1 MIKVETEAPALGRNS
16 SATATPSTLDKRAAP
31 RLYHCL
37 KAAQLITWMVLYNVW
52 YSIKRRQQSSKMQ
65 NTEQELSLDLKLLS
79 TGKLGVSAHFGRM
92 LIEVGSI
99 CLESQGHASG
109 TKLSVQGADRG
120 QFVLTWPSPDERANY
135 TYQDNEATEYGA
147 VGVAL
152 VLIWQVKGYTV
163 IEPARTGSG
172 FDYWI
177 GNESLHNPIQ
187 RKACLEIS
195 GIRCGDARTIR
206 ARIRQKQQRTAQSK
220 DLIHPIYVIVI
231 EFGGPIAEIQKTP
244 PGGGL

>member
-1 MIKVETEAPALGRNS
+1 MT
-16 SATATPSTLDKRAAP
+16 TARLPQTRFSRSRADRQTYLDS
-31 RLYHCL
+31 YVC
-37 KAAQLITWMVLYNVW
+37 
-52 YSIKRRQQSSKMQ
+52 YSIKRRQRSSKTQ
-65 NTEQELSLDLKLLS
+65 NTDQELSLDLKLLS
-79 TGKLGVSAHFGRM
+79 TGKLGVSTQFGRM

-99 CLESQGHASG
+99 CLESQGHGSG
-109 TKLSVQGADRG
+109 TKLSVQGAYRG

-177 GNESLHNPIQ
+177 GNESLRDPIQ

-195 GIRCGDARTIR
+195 GIRCGDTRTIR
-206 ARIRQKQQRTAQSK
+206 ARIRQKQQQTAQSK
-220 DLIHPIYVIVI
+220 DLIYPIYVIVV
-231 EFGGPIAEIQKTP
+231 EFGEPVVEIQETHL
-244 PGGGL
+244 GDEL